1 MQTSAT
7 NHKLAE
13 RIHAA
18 WVRRTDRFKAAYYA
32 YRLADEV
39 AERAGRTH
47 PDYLRARSIARRA
60 LRAMEIIHKQCTRLA
75 RAEIAAAGL
84 TIALATPSAHAA
96 DEWTDSQLAK
106 AAALATITAADW
118 SQTRN
123 IARHPSRWHET
134 NPLLGEHPTQSAVDR
149 HFIASAV
156 LGAAL
161 LHALPSEWRDRAL
174 DAGLVLEVGCV
185 ANNAR
190 LGIGIKF

>member
-1 MQTSAT
+1 MQTSAK
-7 NHKLAE
+7 NPKFVE
-13 RIHAA
+13 RIRAA
-18 WVRRTDRFKAAYYA
+18 WVRRNAPLRSAEYA
-32 YRLADEV
+32 FRLATD
-39 AERAGRTH
+39 AATRIERNHPDHHRARTLAGRALGAIQAIRKPCARLT
-47 PDYLRARSIARRA
+47 RAA
-60 LRAMEIIHKQCTRLA
+60 
-75 RAEIAAAGL
+75 AAAGL
-84 TIALATPSAHAA
+84 VATMTPAHAA
-96 DEWTDSQLAK
+96 AEWTDSQLAK

-174 DAGLVLEVGCV
+174 DVGLVLEVGCV

>member
-1 MQTSAT
+1 MDTAT
-7 NHKLAE
+7 RDTRLNRLHAIWE
-13 RIHAA
+13 R
-18 WVRRTDRFKAAYYA
+18 RCGRFRDAHYA
-32 YRLADEV
+32 YRLADEHCDRV
-39 AERAGRTH
+39 GREHPSYPQARDLAKRAM
-47 PDYLRARSIARRA
+47 
-60 LRAMEIIHKQCTRLA
+60 RAMEIIHKQCTRLA

-84 TIALATPSAHAA
+84 TIALATPPAHAGA
-96 DEWTDSQLAK
+96 EWTDSQLAK
-106 AAALATITAADW
+106 ATALATITAADW

-149 HFIASAV
+149 HFIASAA

-161 LHALPSEWRDRAL
+161 LHALPSNMRDLTL

-185 ANNAR
+185 ANNTR

>member
-18 WVRRTDRFKAAYYA
+18 WVRRTDRFKAAHYA
-32 YRLADEV
+32 YRLADE
-39 AERAGRTH
+39 AADRIERTH

-84 TIALATPSAHAA
+84 TDALTTPAHAA
-96 DEWTDSQLAK
+96 AEWTGSQLAK

-118 SQTRN
+118 SQTRT
-123 IARHPSRWHET
+123 IARHPARWHET

-174 DAGLVLEVGCV
+174 DVGLVLEVGCV
-185 ANNAR
+185 ANNVR